1 MFYSFEELSMNC
13 ALCGNQVAKKKDE
26 YTFVSRTLG
35 VISIPD
41 INYEECLSCGEKL
54 LSPTAS
60 EEVLKYVREK
70 EQIAIENM
78 PVVDFITAG
87 EAANILGVT
96 KQAFSKSPKIK
107 RGLIYNIQKGSS
119 RLFLRK
125 SVELF
130 QEKGNG
136 KFLLPQKK
144 RYDKTEVTKAVP
156 RYTDVKYINR
166 IIVINHSP
174 EPTRSIGFDPTS
186 NIHYGPNVT
195 LSSKRN

>member
-1 MFYSFEELSMNC
+1 MNC
-13 ALCGNQVAKKKDE
+13 ALCGSQVAEKKAE
-26 YTFVSRTLG
+26 YAFASKTLG
-35 VISIPD
+35 LISIPD

-60 EEVLKYVREK
+60 EKVLKYVREK

-87 EAANILGVT
+87 EAANILGIT
-96 KQAFSKSPKIK
+96 KQAFSKNPKIK
-107 RGLIYNIQKGSS
+107 RGLIYNIQKGGS
-119 RLFLRK
+119 RLFLKK

-130 QEKGNG
+130 LEKGNG

-156 RYTDVKYINR
+156 RYTDVKYVNR
-166 IIVINHSP
+166 FIVINHSP
-174 EPTRSIGFDPTS
+174 DPTRSVGFDPTS
-186 NIHYGPNVT
+186 NIHYEPNVT
-195 LSSKRN
+195 LSQRRH